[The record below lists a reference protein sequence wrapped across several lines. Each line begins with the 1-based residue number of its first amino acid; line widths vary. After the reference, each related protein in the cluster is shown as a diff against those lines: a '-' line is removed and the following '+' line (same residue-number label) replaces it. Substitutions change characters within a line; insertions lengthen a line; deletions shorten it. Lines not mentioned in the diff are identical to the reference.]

1 MENKIV
7 KLPLI
12 TFSMELRI
20 DTTKWS
26 LVSTPIKAHADM
38 NLVKDIAVEMGLD
51 PDEAAAKT
59 KELLSDLAV
68 NVASIFNFDTAV
80 APQNDEES
88 LKVVDKLS
96 NQINKNRS

>member
-20 DTTKWS
+20 DITKWL

-38 NLVKDIAVEMGLD
+38 DLVKDIAVEMGLD

-88 LKVVDKLS
+88 LKVVGKL
-96 NQINKNRS
+96 NNHINKSRS